1 MIDLP
6 RAMEI
11 IREQYPEL
19 FVSSVG
25 KIKKGWVISF
35 ENEDGKELRIS
46 PIFISKDTGEVSVF
60 FPPEHRE
67 ELKDYVKVELQGDK
81 LRHEIIYSI
90 WVLFK
95 WGCCL

>member
-1 MIDLP
+1 MLENAVREQDMIDLT

-67 ELKDYVKVELQGDK
+67 ELKDYVKVEL
-81 LRHEIIYSI
+81 
-90 WVLFK
+90 
-95 WGCCL
+95 